1 MWDHVSTKQGKN
13 KASQE
18 IKHLQSTTVRQNA
31 ISGGMRL
38 RAIWHPWVEILNRK
52 WTLENRHWV
61 WIEQTRL
68 FSYVTVFVP
77 CDSLEATCKLSA
89 LPLQRWLTMKEHWAH
104 GTHAQHS
111 GDYCDTARQTGTGLG
126 PDRPECWPTD
136 DASDDLRTCVTGQ
149 ETTDGV
155 HATREKTPQNCLTP
169 PSEVKNRQ
177 FYARKKK
184 KKD

>member
-31 ISGGMRL
+31 IPGAMRL
-38 RAIWHPWVEILNRK
+38 RAIWHSWVEILNRK
-52 WTLENRHWV
+52 WTLENHDCV
-61 WIEQTRL
+61 WIEQTRS

-111 GDYCDTARQTGTGLG
+111 GDYGDTARQTGTGLG

-136 DASDDLRTCVTGQ
+136 DASDDLGTCVTGQ
-149 ETTDGV
+149 ATTDGV
-155 HATREKTPQNCLTP
+155 HATREKTPQNCLPHTP
-169 PSEVKNRQ
+169 IWSEK
-177 FYARKKK
+177 
-184 KKD
+184 

>member
-1 MWDHVSTKQGKN
+1 M
-13 KASQE
+13 ASLGRDSEQE
-18 IKHLQSTTVRQNA
+18 MDTREPPLSVD
-31 ISGGMRL
+31 
-38 RAIWHPWVEILNRK
+38 RA
-52 WTLENRHWV
+52 
-61 WIEQTRL
+61 TRS

-184 KKD
+184 KRLRLMWLARSHRCSVNTHGKPVLIFLLANTTAEPK